1 MNLSDTS
8 SLATIASFLAAV
20 IAGVFGLWRHI
31 ERRQNDFELH
41 QVRIADKLDAIV
53 MQFGPNGGGL
63 RQAVNEMSHKI
74 DKIEERQIVIGEKV
88 AHLQGEFDHH
98 IDID

>member
-8 SLATIASFLAAV
+8 SLATIASFFAA
-20 IAGVFGLWRHI
+20 ILAGVFGLWRHI

-41 QVRIADKLDAIV
+41 QVRISDKLDAIV
-53 MQFGPNGGGL
+53 VQFGPNGGGL

-74 DKIEERQIVIGEKV
+74 DKIEERQIAIGDKV
-88 AHLQGEFDHH
+88 AQLQGEFNQHV
-98 IDID
+98 IEN

>member
-53 MQFGPNGGGL
+53 VQFGPNGGGL

-74 DKIEERQIVIGEKV
+74 DKIEERQIAIGDKV
-88 AHLQGEFDHH
+88 AQLQGEFNQHV
-98 IDID
+98 IEN